1 MRMRTLISKILNPI
15 NFIFCANLA
24 KVCILALEIKLKMLK
39 SLMTDV
45 QTVVIIQRNN
55 IHLPTE
61 CKKRILTHLVLLLSF
76 VI

>member
-1 MRMRTLISKILNPI
+1 
-15 NFIFCANLA
+15 
-24 KVCILALEIKLKMLK
+24 MLK

-61 CKKRILTHLVLLLSF
+61 YKQRILTHLVLLLSF